1 MRKSKIKMN
10 ATMFSLFHS
19 IKFSQFCALS
29 DGGHSTSDTKGDLRD
44 YLYMH

>member
-1 MRKSKIKMN
+1 MN

-19 IKFSQFCALS
+19 IKFSH